1 MSVYIDQW
9 RAVIGLFYA
18 NTSCISI
25 KRCRSL
31 FMGENSKIII
41 FFFCSFFV
49 LILLLKHGDIEI
61 NPGPKKKLS
70 KCFSC
75 CHWNVN
81 SILAHNK
88 LSLLTAYNSALNYD
102 LICLTE
108 TYLNSTVDPNN
119 LLINGYKLVRADH
132 PDDVKRGGVCLYYRE
147 NLTLQ
152 LVDTPYIEQCIL
164 CEIHIQNTT
173 GYVAVIYRSP
183 SQSSNE
189 FEEFLVNFDKLLNQ
203 VNMLKSSFTVILGD
217 FNARSQSWWSD
228 DITSFEGSH
237 IDSLTTTYGFNQL
250 ISDST
255 HLLPNSSVCI
265 DLIFTDQLNLAVDSG
280 VHLTL
285 YGNCHYQIIFSKFN
299 PMIEYHP
306 PYG

>member
-1 MSVYIDQW
+1 MSVYINQW
-9 RAVIGLFYA
+9 RAVVGLFYA
-18 NTSCISI
+18 NLSCISI
-25 KRCRSL
+25 KRCLCL
-31 FMGENSKIII
+31 FIGQNSKIII

-61 NPGPKKKLS
+61 DPGPKKKLS

-75 CHWNVN
+75 CHWNAN

-88 LSLLTAYNSALNYD
+88 LSLLAAYNSALNYD

-189 FEEFLVNFDKLLNQ
+189 FEEFLVNFDKILNQ
-203 VNMLKSSFTVILGD
+203 VNMLKSSFTIILED
-217 FNARSQSWWSD
+217 FNARS
-228 DITSFEGSH
+228 
-237 IDSLTTTYGFNQL
+237 
-250 ISDST
+250 
-255 HLLPNSSVCI
+255 
-265 DLIFTDQLNLAVDSG
+265 
-280 VHLTL
+280 
-285 YGNCHYQIIFSKFN
+285 
-299 PMIEYHP
+299 
-306 PYG
+306 